1 MLLFYNDRNL
11 PQTVGIFQHGFHLF
25 GISLN
30 IIIFNLFAKFGKSF
44 PSCRGI
50 GSRIFAENQYL
61 IRHGPPPLRKIIYK
75 VANQYPIKIQAI
87 AMHYLDKP

>member
-11 PQTVGIFQHGFHLF
+11 PNAVGIIQHGFHFF

-30 IIIFNLFAKFGKSF
+30 IMIRNLPAKFSKRF
-44 PSCRGI
+44 PSRRGI

-61 IRHGPPPLRKIIYK
+61 IRHGPSPLRKLIYN
-75 VANQYPIKIQAI
+75 VVSQYPIKIQAI
-87 AMHYLDKP
+87 AIHYIDKT